1 MDRLIIPVNV
11 PNTHWFVICVFF
23 QERKIQAYDTSPVKD
38 GRLHYIKA
46 VFNYIQLEYEAYNGE
61 SLSDPEGWKLVPC
74 YKDNNDNI
82 VPVQDPRLSNCGVFS
97 CLIMELL
104 MNKIDPWILNDYRLN
119 VDTDG
124 RFALFHSIKF
134 NKPVFQHY
142 YTPDCLSVERC
153 KNGPY
158 NWEELFP
165 LTAIAM
171 NRDELP
177 YIEELAYHLNGLKI
191 ADEPVGTALTP
202 LPKPWDFKFRPPKL
216 DDGVVWSYDP
226 AQRIVLGNFTAVTD
240 ISWRHK
246 QYIGS
251 IMERDDLTL
260 IMEGLASNLCAK
272 LTDLKLLRE
281 ELLLELGDQTYH
293 NFRRFNRVE
302 QEGFAYYRA
311 EDSGVTPMK
320 VKEYV
325 RYLNT
330 LMGESPTSPFSFQ
343 EEDGQEVRFDKATD
357 VVFYML
363 DVDMT
368 NHLLK
373 IDEGFQS
380 EFKLKEILP
389 GGKWCMLN
397 SVRCSVV
404 AS

>member
-1 MDRLIIPVNV
+1 
-11 PNTHWFVICVFF
+11 
-23 QERKIQAYDTSPVKD
+23 
-38 GRLHYIKA
+38 
-46 VFNYIQLEYEAYNGE
+46 
-61 SLSDPEGWKLVPC
+61 
-74 YKDNNDNI
+74 
-82 VPVQDPRLSNCGVFS
+82 
-97 CLIMELL
+97 

-142 YTPDCLSVERC
+142 YTPDYLSIERC

-158 NWEELFP
+158 NREELFP
-165 LTAIAM
+165 LTSIAM
-171 NRDELP
+171 NREELP

-191 ADEPVGTALTP
+191 ADEPVVTGLTP
-202 LPKPWDFKFRPPKL
+202 LPKPWDFEFWPPKL

-226 AQRIVLGNFTAVTD
+226 AQRIVLGKFTTVTD

-302 QEGFAYYRA
+302 QEGFVYYRA

-330 LMGESPTSPFSFQ
+330 LMGEYPTSPFSFQ
-343 EEDGQEVRFDKATD
+343 KEDGQEVQLDKATD